1 MTGKSSSVKGNY
13 CCRQASLHLAL
24 LSSWETCDSTSFGPI
39 DPDGLHLVLLKAR
52 IQVLRFCAEYQYY
65 YSASCVLVLVLST
78 VVKMLTNLEQL
89 VDFF

>member
-52 IQVLRFCAEYQYY
+52 IQVSAVLRRIPILLQCILRIGVGPFNSSEDADQ
-65 YSASCVLVLVLST
+65 S
-78 VVKMLTNLEQL
+78 
-89 VDFF
+89 